1 MSERLLPAP
10 GVTPETE
17 AFVAAARAGRLMLPW
32 CADCGR
38 THWYPRALCPHCSS
52 TRLHWKPASGRGTV
66 YSHSTLQRVAVPFTL
81 AYVTL
86 DEGPSMLTNLV
97 DAPASGWHIG
107 MAVRVQ
113 FQAAEDGTPVA
124 VFSPDQPGSAGLA
137 RESGGWHRSVNAR

>member
-52 TRLHWKPASGRGTV
+52 TRLHWKPASGRAISDVSGHWTELFV
-66 YSHSTLQRVAVPFTL
+66 VPVGRSVRPKGL
-81 AYVTL
+81 HA
-86 DEGPSMLTNLV
+86 PV
-97 DAPASGWHIG
+97 DAPADNGPAPDS
-107 MAVRVQ
+107 
-113 FQAAEDGTPVA
+113 AAK
-124 VFSPDQPGSAGLA
+124 
-137 RESGGWHRSVNAR
+137 